1 MKWNISEPARE
12 FREANQNQLTIEAA
26 TERGRQL
33 ASIDNRIVVNHRRRG
48 IRCIAAVRVLR
59 RTRTVSQSA

>member
-12 FREANQNQLTIEAA
+12 LREANQNQLTIEAA

-33 ASIDNRIVVNHRRRG
+33 ASIDCSIVVNHRRRG
-48 IRCIAAVRVLR
+48 IQCIAAVRAQYH
-59 RTRTVSQSA
+59 TGA